1 MCALRCV
8 RKVNVKIG
16 EVRNVNV
23 KIGEVRNVFKAMQR
37 RLVNMKAK

>member
-1 MCALRCV
+1 M
-8 RKVNVKIG
+8 KIG

-37 RLVNMKAK
+37 RLVNMKGK